1 MPTPTTLALFALA
14 AAALVVIPG
23 PSILYIVARG
33 LDQGRTA
40 AVVSV
45 LGVETGS
52 LVHVLAATLGL
63 SALIATSALAFGLL
77 KYAGAA
83 YLIYLGLRTLL
94 SPPPSPE
101 RSLPAARSLRRVYAQ
116 AIVVQVF
123 NPKVALFFLAFIPQF
138 IDPARGPV
146 PLQTLLFGGILVA
159 TGVLISGGYALAAG
173 AAGGWLRRNAGFAHA
188 QRWVAGT
195 IYLGL
200 GIATAVAGTGKE
212 HR

>member
-1 MPTPTTLALFALA
+1 MPETTTLALFLA
-14 AAALVVIPG
+14 AAVALVVVPG

-33 LDQGRTA
+33 IDQGRAA

-63 SALIATSALAFGLL
+63 SALLATSAVAFGVV
-77 KYAGAA
+77 KFAGAA

-94 SPPPSPE
+94 SPPPAASASPIA
-101 RSLPAARSLRRVYAQ
+101 PRSLRRIYGQ
-116 AIVVQVF
+116 GIIVQVF

-138 IDPARGPV
+138 VDPRRGPV
-146 PLQTLLFGGILVA
+146 PAQTLLFGGILVA
-159 TGVLISGGYALAAG
+159 TGIVISGAYALAAG
-173 AAGGWLRRNAGFAHA
+173 SAGGWLRRNAGFARA
-188 QRWVAGT
+188 QRWVAGSV
-195 IYLGL
+195 YLGL
-200 GIATAVAGTGKE
+200 GVATAVAGTGRE